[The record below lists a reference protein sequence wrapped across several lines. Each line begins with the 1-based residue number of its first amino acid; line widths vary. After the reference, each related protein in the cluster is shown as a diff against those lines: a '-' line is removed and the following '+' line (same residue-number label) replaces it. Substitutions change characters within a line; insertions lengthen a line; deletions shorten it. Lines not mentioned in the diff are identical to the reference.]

1 MATAFVPMRF
11 ARIDNPGKAQRSTTT
26 LDGAAYRH

>member
-1 MATAFVPMRF
+1 MATAFAPIRF
-11 ARIDNPGKAQRSTTT
+11 ARKDNPGKVQRSTTT